1 MKTKAQN
8 YKHYPFK
15 KKLPKNKVYYN
26 TINWWSKLF
35 NFYMVY
41 ICMVVKSNV
50 KRKYKIVICYILYD
64 LY

>member
-26 TINWWSKLF
+26 TITGGLSSLIFIWCIFAWWLNLMLKENTKL
-35 NFYMVY
+35 
-41 ICMVVKSNV
+41 
-50 KRKYKIVICYILYD
+50 
-64 LY
+64 